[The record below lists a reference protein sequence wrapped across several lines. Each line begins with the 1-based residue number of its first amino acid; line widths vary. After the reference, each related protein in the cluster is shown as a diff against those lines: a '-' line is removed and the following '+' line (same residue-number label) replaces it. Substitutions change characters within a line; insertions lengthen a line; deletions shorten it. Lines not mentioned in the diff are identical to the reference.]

1 LTLVGWNRHLNF
13 EMYVNKLA
21 AQIRPSRLA
30 ESFPRRPTLLESG
43 SCWRCQPVG
52 RHTRL
57 HTFSGFAAMTLSLR
71 ALTIVPLFEMQN
83 GQEADL
89 FVLMTSKEE
98 LTTRD
103 GKPYFKVGFRDHRR
117 EVSFPVW
124 ADSPH
129 AADCRDNWFPGTHY
143 KLRAVYR
150 ETNYGPQL
158 DIRKIRP
165 VCDADQADG
174 FDPFMCLPRSRF
186 DARTMFDELL
196 SIARVRIADEKLRG
210 LVIDL
215 LEQHKE
221 RLLVLAAATRNHH
234 AYVGGYLE
242 HVLSVTRTCVYLADK
257 YEDYYPDLKP
267 PLNKDL
273 VVAGGILHDIGKLRE
288 YEETPEGAAYTAE
301 GHLIGHILQG
311 RDIVREAAAGRGL
324 DPEILLRLEHI
335 IVSHQRLPEWGSP
348 KTPMTPE
355 ALLVHY
361 ADDIDA
367 KFQMMFAA
375 LRDDTT
381 PGHMTSNKNMLYQ
394 RVYRGG

>member
-1 LTLVGWNRHLNF
+1 
-13 EMYVNKLA
+13 
-21 AQIRPSRLA
+21 
-30 ESFPRRPTLLESG
+30 
-43 SCWRCQPVG
+43 
-52 RHTRL
+52 
-57 HTFSGFAAMTLSLR
+57 MTLSLR
-71 ALTIVPLFEMQN
+71 ALTIVPLHEMQN

-89 FVLMTSKEE
+89 FVLMIAKEE
-98 LTTRD
+98 LLTRD
-103 GKPYFKVGFRDHRR
+103 GKPYFKVGFRDDRR
-117 EVSFPVW
+117 EVSFPIW

-129 AADCRDNWFPGTHY
+129 AVDCRDNWFPGTHY

-165 VCDADQADG
+165 VIDSDQADG
-174 FDPFMCLPRSRF
+174 FDPLMCLPRTRF
-186 DARTMFDELL
+186 DTRTMLDELL
-196 SIARVRIADEKLRG
+196 SIARVRIAEEKLRQ

-215 LEQHKE
+215 LDSNRE
-221 RLLVLAAATRNHH
+221 RLLILAAATRNHH
-234 AYVGGYLE
+234 AYVGGFLE

-257 YEDYYPDLKP
+257 YDELHPDLKP
-267 PLNKDL
+267 RLNKDL

-288 YEETPEGAAYTAE
+288 YEETLEGTAYTAS

-324 DPEILLRLEHI
+324 DPELLLRLEHI

-348 KTPMTPE
+348 KQPMTPE

-367 KFQMMFAA
+367 KFQMMAAA
-375 LRDDTT
+375 LEDDKSAG
-381 PGHMTSNKNMLYQ
+381 PMTSNKNSLYQ
-394 RVYRGG
+394 KIYRGGGA